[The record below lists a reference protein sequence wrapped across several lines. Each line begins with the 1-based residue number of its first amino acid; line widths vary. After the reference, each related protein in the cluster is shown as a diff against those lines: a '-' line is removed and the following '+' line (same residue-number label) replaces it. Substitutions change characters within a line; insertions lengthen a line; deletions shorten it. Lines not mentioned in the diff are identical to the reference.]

1 MPVTDELL
9 LVFIAGLVTGLATG
23 LGALPFFLVREVTDR
38 WLVVLWG
45 VATGV
50 LFSASTVGLLAE
62 GVADG
67 SFGHVLVG
75 CLAGVGFVFVA
86 DRIIANWNVPA
97 QQDPTADYRMVVL
110 AVGVLT
116 LHSIPE
122 GIAVGVA
129 FADIGHE
136 TEVVLGDVAVSTLAV
151 YMTLAVSIINIP
163 EGLAIAIPLIAYG
176 MNRWKVVGWAVFSG
190 LPQPLGAVL
199 AYQLATSIEA
209 LLPMSF
215 GFAAGAL
222 LYLVFSEYLP
232 AGIANGTDLPR
243 KGRPELVCGVA
254 VGLVAML
261 ALLVMIE

>member
-1 MPVTDELL
+1 MPVTNELL
-9 LVFIAGLVTGLATG
+9 LVFTAGLVTGLATG
-23 LGALPFFLVREVTDR
+23 LGVLPFFLVREVTDR

-45 VATGV
+45 VAAGV

-67 SFGHVLVG
+67 SIGHVLGG
-75 CLAGVGFVFVA
+75 CLAGAGFVFVA
-86 DRIIANWNVPA
+86 DRVIADWNFPA
-97 QQDPTADYRMVVL
+97 QQDSTVDSRMVVL
-110 AVGVLT
+110 AVGMLT

-136 TEVVLGDVAVSTLAV
+136 PEVVLGDVAVSTLAV
-151 YMTLAVSIINIP
+151 SMTLAISIINVP

-176 MNRWKVVGWAVFSG
+176 MNRWKVVGWAVVSG
-190 LPQPLGAVL
+190 LPQPIGAVI
-199 AYQLATSIEA
+199 AYQLATTVET

-232 AGIANGTDLPR
+232 AGVANGKELPHR
-243 KGRPELVCGVA
+243 GRPELVCGVA
-254 VGLVAML
+254 SGFVAML